1 MPQAEAIEN
10 LYLIGYRLQGT
21 GYREKSRV
29 QVTGN
34 REDSGTGNRGQGTG
48 KTALAKIKGDK
59 RLFPVPCNLFPV
71 P

>member
-21 GYREKSRV
+21 GYRGK
-29 QVTGN
+29 
-34 REDSGTGNRGQGTG
+34 NRGQVNGGQRTG

-71 P
+71 A